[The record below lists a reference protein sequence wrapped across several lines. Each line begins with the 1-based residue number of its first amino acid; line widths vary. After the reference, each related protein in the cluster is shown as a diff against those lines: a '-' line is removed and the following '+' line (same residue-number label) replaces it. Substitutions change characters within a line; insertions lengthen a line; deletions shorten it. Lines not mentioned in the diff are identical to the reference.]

1 MKELKACCCLDDVIR
16 WFEDAKES
24 APISIH
30 RQIQDR
36 INFFV
41 LLKQFRAKEQP
52 TQKIKRNL
60 LEKEIRRYKKEITDS
75 LKGYYRITFPYAG
88 DNMWSDY
95 AMPDKLLTY
104 SLLMD
109 LKSYLDTGRDWETN
123 ILDEIYGPRKPIP
136 FNPET

>member
-36 INFFV
+36 MNFFV

-52 TQKIKRNL
+52 TQEINRSL
-60 LEKEIRRYKKEITDS
+60 LEKEIRRLKKEINDA
-75 LKGYYRITFPYAG
+75 LKGYYTISFPYA
-88 DNMWSDY
+88 DDDSWSDY
-95 AMPDKLLTY
+95 AVPDKLLEY

-109 LKSYLDTGRDWETN
+109 LKSYLDTGRDWN
-123 ILDEIYGPRKPIP
+123 AAVLDEIYGPRTPLPLNSEI
-136 FNPET
+136 